1 MKLFKVFFRLFFFFT
16 VALAPLW
23 IQAQENLVS
32 ATKIKTIK
40 LINLSGKESRINLD
54 KPIVIVFLSPECPLC
69 KNYLPGLVKLQNANK
84 QLSFYGII
92 PGTSYS
98 LKDINELKNE
108 YGINFDLLTDR
119 NKQLSKYLGAT
130 TTPEVFLINK
140 MGAVTYSGLIDNW
153 ASSLGQKRVVITEKY
168 LEQAIKDQLD
178 GKQTFKKTIPVG
190 CLINDI

>member
-32 ATKIKTIK
+32 AKKFKTIR
-40 LINLSGKESRINLD
+40 LTNLSGKESHINLD
-54 KPIVIVFLSPECPLC
+54 RAVVIVFLSPECPLC

-84 QLSFYGII
+84 ELNFYGII

-98 LKDINELKNE
+98 LKDINELKKE
-108 YGINFDLLTDR
+108 FGINFDLLTDPS
-119 NKQLSKYLGAT
+119 KQLSKYLGAT
-130 TTPEVFLINK
+130 TTPEVFLINE

-153 ASSLGQKRVVITEKY
+153 ASSLGQKRLVITEKY
-168 LEQAIKDQLD
+168 LEQAIKEQLN
-178 GKQTFKKTIPVG
+178 GKQTSKKTIPVG

>member
-1 MKLFKVFFRLFFFFT
+1 MKLFNVFFRLSFFFT
-16 VALAPLW
+16 IALAPLL
-23 IQAQENLVS
+23 IRAQENLVS
-32 ATKIKTIK
+32 AKKFKTIK
-40 LINLSGKESRINLD
+40 LTNLSGKESHINLD
-54 KPIVIVFLSPECPLC
+54 KAVVIVFLSPECPLC

-84 QLSFYGII
+84 QLNFYGII

-108 YGINFDLLTDR
+108 YGINFDLLTDG

-140 MGAVTYSGLIDNW
+140 MGAITYSGLIDNW
-153 ASSLGQKRVVITEKY
+153 ATSLGQKRLVITEKY
-168 LEQAIKDQLD
+168 LEQAIKDQLN